1 MSSEAERQ
9 FLDKIIAYANLSG
22 LSDQLYLA
30 RLVALG
36 LKDTGDVFFEDRIKG
51 EYFLSLVSYFKEAKD
66 KKYFSIIAPVGSRS
80 YYEQY
85 IPDPLLESD
94 NKKLTTRNKS
104 LTTRN
109 RNLSSEN
116 KNLREENQLLQTQ
129 VDRLSSGE
137 EFKAQK
143 ELVEQLTFEKTNLME
158 ALTNTLEDA
167 KTANFEV
174 ATCRIEVN
182 RLRRE
187 AESHRIEADRLRHEA
202 SDYQSQ
208 FNQASLDLVQRI
220 RLGKIARNAFLL
232 FLSVILTLG
241 LLVSSRF
248 SDLEESFNI
257 QIADAENRIILA
269 ERRADDAE
277 DRIKDLQNL
286 IQEESEDTSTPSDPS
301 YTIALYTLRAAE
313 KQGNLKEYLQYLD
326 SCGVDI
332 TAPPYGDFA
341 YALEPDEPPANQDT
355 TITRNES
362 TTTTNSGTGGGRTP
376 STGTTSGSGNTTA
389 VTGTTNPP
397 DVDPPNTG
405 DVVYITETGTKYH
418 LGHCSHLAKSKIEI
432 DRSKAIDNGYTPCS
446 RCDP

>member
-137 EFKAQK
+137 EFKALQTERDSLLK
-143 ELVEQLTFEKTNLME
+143 DVENLRSSKERLSREKDELVTKTRVFGYFKIALVFVLAL
-158 ALTNTLEDA
+158 ALTMGIHFRNQFHALESDF
-167 KTANFEV
+167 N
-174 ATCRIEVN
+174 
-182 RLRRE
+182 
-187 AESHRIEADRLRHEA
+187 DRLA
-202 SDYQSQ
+202 S
-208 FNQASLDLVQRI
+208 
-220 RLGKIARNAFLL
+220 
-232 FLSVILTLG
+232 
-241 LLVSSRF
+241 
-248 SDLEESFNI
+248 
-257 QIADAENRIILA
+257 
-269 ERRADDAE
+269 AE
-277 DRIKDLQNL
+277 DRIFEAESLAKDIESQAAKKLQEALKSGTDSGYKSGYSDGYEEGKFDMYCWLEEKL
-286 IQEESEDTSTPSDPS
+286 IEARQLIESLRAQLAEQNEQESSSAPYSDSSRYADNQSSSPSSQSDGESEINEK
-301 YTIALYTLRAAE
+301 IAEQAE
-313 KQGNLKEYLQYLD
+313 KLKEMMDELKNRQG
-326 SCGVDI
+326 GV
-332 TAPPYGDFA
+332 
-341 YALEPDEPPANQDT
+341 
-355 TITRNES
+355 S
-362 TTTTNSGTGGGRTP
+362 
-376 STGTTSGSGNTTA
+376 SGSGSSSSSGNSSSSNSGGSSSPSSDSATTSY
-389 VTGTTNPP
+389 T
-397 DVDPPNTG
+397 
-405 DVVYITETGTKYH
+405 VYITESGTKYH
-418 LGHCSHLAKSKIEI
+418 LGSCSYLSKSKIAI
-432 DRSKAIDNGYTPCS
+432 DKSKAISQGYTACS
-446 RCDP
+446 RCKP